1 MAVSNSGRSEKGLGG
16 NSSVG
21 EITVNVSDLHSLSEQ
36 MMQVAS
42 GLKGRSLN
50 PSFSFS
56 SGQMISELENYA
68 VKLKSYGDN
77 IAIMIETI
85 AAALGKAAD
94 TFEKTDSKIGSEI
107 LKGNGK

>member
-1 MAVSNSGRSEKGLGG
+1 MAEFNSGRSEKGMKG
-16 NSSVG
+16 NSTVG
-21 EITVNVSDLHSLSEQ
+21 EITVKVNNLRDFSEQ
-36 MMQVAS
+36 MSQVAS
-42 GLKGRSLN
+42 NLKGRSLN

-56 SGQMISELENYA
+56 SGQTINELEKYA

-85 AAALGKAAD
+85 AVALGEAAEIFED
-94 TFEKTDSKIGSEI
+94 TDNEISSEI